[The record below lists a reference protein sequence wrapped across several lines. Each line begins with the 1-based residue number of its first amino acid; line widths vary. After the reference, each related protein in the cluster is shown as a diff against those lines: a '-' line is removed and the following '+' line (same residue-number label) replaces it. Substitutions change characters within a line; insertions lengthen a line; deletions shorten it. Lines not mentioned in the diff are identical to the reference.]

1 MNRRRSLAVLAVGG
15 ILLVPP
21 LRANLRVGPGE
32 HEPGAPRAQSGRT
45 VTAVPDEIVEIRSTG
60 VELAYSVTT
69 IRARAGDTLTIRYD
83 NTASEM
89 AHNIVLLKAE
99 ADIMPVGTAALAA
112 HRTDYIPAS
121 HADRILAHSALAYP
135 GDTVEWTFV
144 VPPPGTYPYICTFS
158 GHFTLM
164 QGRLI
169 STE

>member
-1 MNRRRSLAVLAVGG
+1 MSTRRSIPLLVLAGMLAG
-15 ILLVPP
+15 PYAHAGDAIARGFATHPQPP
-21 LRANLRVGPGE
+21 P
-32 HEPGAPRAQSGRT
+32 GRT
-45 VTAVPDEIVEIRSTG
+45 VTAVPGEVLEIRSTG

-89 AHNIVLLKAE
+89 AHNIVLLKSDD
-99 ADIMPVGTAALAA
+99 DIVPVGTAALAA
-112 HRTDYIPAS
+112 HRTDYIPAGK
-121 HADRILAHSALAYP
+121 ADRILAHTALAYP
-135 GDTVEWTFV
+135 GDTIEWTFV

-158 GHFTLM
+158 GHFTMM